1 MSGYKH
7 DGAVDFVDLFC
18 GAGGSSLGLTAAGFS
33 LRLAAN
39 HWRRAIETHAA
50 NFSDAEHWCEDIN
63 KVDMRRLP
71 PARVLW
77 ASPICWEVSP
87 SGGNAAPKLP
97 PRGQDGLFDDDAEP
111 VAADGMDRTR
121 ATCYDVIRATEVWR
135 YDVVL
140 IENVVELAWR
150 WPLFWWW
157 LDGMEKLGY
166 RRHIVCINSAHAGGP
181 TNPYAPQW
189 RDRMY
194 IVFCRDGIP
203 TPDLEPRPLAYCF
216 DCGEDVHARQ
226 TWKEHLDWGRARI
239 GKYRDQYVYTCP
251 NTTRRHE
258 GARPGEVE
266 PYVLP
271 AAAAIDWTDLGPRIA
286 DRPRTPRK
294 PEGLRPSTMARI
306 RQGLAM
312 VTGQP
317 VVVQVNHSGPSGRP
331 YPAGGAPLATRT
343 VRGGDAFAVPPML
356 VPVGGTWNTM
366 PTSVQVPMRTR
377 TANPKGMEAI
387 VSPACPSSPNVSPF
401 VVEARGGG
409 STARPVAHP
418 LGTITAGGNHHF
430 LTTPPGTPAD
440 TGSPGEWGLVVP
452 YRRGK
457 AKTTGEPLHT
467 VATHD
472 SAGLLRSTVDMQAAD
487 LQAVDVQECRY
498 RMLKA
503 REHLRAQRFAD
514 DYIVKGKA
522 AEQTMQAG
530 NAVSANVAQ
539 WIGER
544 VLAALT

>member
-1 MSGYKH
+1 MSAYRY
-7 DGAVDFVDLFC
+7 DGKVDFVDLFC
-18 GAGGSSLGLTAAGFS
+18 GAGGSSIGLTAAGFE
-33 LRLAAN
+33 LKLAAN
-39 HWRRAIETHAA
+39 HWERAIETHQA
-50 NFSDAEHWCEDIN
+50 NFRDAEHWCEDIN

-97 PRGQDGLFDDDAEP
+97 PRGQDGLFDDDEP
-111 VAADGMDRTR
+111 VPTEGMDRTR
-121 ATCYDVIRATEVWR
+121 ATCYDVIRAAEVWR
-135 YDVVL
+135 YDAVL

-181 TNPYAPQW
+181 TNPHAPQW

-194 IVFCRDGIP
+194 IVFLRDGTP
-203 TPDLEPRPLAYCF
+203 TPDLEPLPLAHCF
-216 DCGEDVHARQ
+216 DCGEDVQARQ

-258 GARPGEVE
+258 SGVVE

-271 AAAAIDWTDLGPRIA
+271 AAAAIDWTDLGARIA
-286 DRPRTPRK
+286 DRPRTVRK
-294 PEGLRPSTMARI
+294 PEGLRPSTMKRI
-306 RQGLAM
+306 REGLAM

-331 YPAGGAPLATRT
+331 YPASGAPLATRT

-356 VPVGGTWNTM
+356 VPVGGTWNDTA
-366 PTSVQVPMRTR
+366 TSVEVPMRTR
-377 TANPKGMEAI
+377 TANPKGMEA
-387 VSPACPSSPNVSPF
+387 VVTPF
-401 VVEARGGG
+401 VVETRGGG
-409 STARPVAHP
+409 SSARPVAHP

-430 LTTPPGTPAD
+430 LTTPPD
-440 TGSPGEWGLVVP
+440 TITSGEWGLVVP

-457 AKTTGEPLHT
+457 AKTTAEPLHT
-467 VATHD
+467 VATKD
-472 SAGLLRSTVDMQAAD
+472 SAGLLKP
-487 LQAVDVQECRY
+487 AVDVQECRY

-503 REHLRAQRFAD
+503 REHLRAQRFGD
-514 DYIVKGKA
+514 DYIVLGKA

-544 VLAALT
+544 VMAVLS